1 VSIQVTVSFTVLLDV
16 AHMY

>member
-1 VSIQVTVSFTVLLDV
+1 MQVTVSFTVLLDV